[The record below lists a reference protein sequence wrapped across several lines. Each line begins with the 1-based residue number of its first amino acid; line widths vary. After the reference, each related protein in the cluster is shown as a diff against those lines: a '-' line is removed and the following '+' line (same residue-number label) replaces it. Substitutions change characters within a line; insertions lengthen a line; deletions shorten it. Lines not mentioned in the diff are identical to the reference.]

1 MSKIYELP
9 NVERI
14 SDEASL
20 WLSRLD
26 RGLSAREEK
35 EFQRWMVRDKRHRD
49 TLFHMATYWDKMDSL
64 SRLSDLF
71 PPAAPKSRFTLA
83 HAAGLAV
90 LAAGFILSW
99 VLLQAPAGSSSQQV
113 ASAAGSYETAIGKS
127 ALVEL
132 PDSSKAMLNTG
143 TLIRTRYSDTRRYIV
158 LERGEA
164 HFTVAKDADR
174 PFIVHAGG
182 KVIQAVGTAFNVKLQ
197 SDNQVALVVT
207 EGRVAI
213 GDNPNPFAADE
224 NMEAVPILLSENA
237 ATVSQGEAATLDV
250 GAIHIEKMAPEKIV
264 TNLSWQDG
272 NIVFEGETLEEA
284 IDEISRYTTVEF
296 EIIDDRIRGVR
307 VAGVFKSGDINGL
320 LMTLYE
326 NFDIPSLR
334 VGEGRIQLALSA
346 EGDANPVK
354 PKM

>member
-1 MSKIYELP
+1 
-9 NVERI
+9 V
-14 SDEASL
+14 
-20 WLSRLD
+20 
-26 RGLSAREEK
+26 
-35 EFQRWMVRDKRHRD
+35 
-49 TLFHMATYWDKMDSL
+49 T
-64 SRLSDLF
+64 
-71 PPAAPKSRFTLA
+71 PAA
-83 HAAGLAV
+83 
-90 LAAGFILSW
+90 
-99 VLLQAPAGSSSQQV
+99 
-113 ASAAGSYETAIGKS
+113 
-127 ALVEL
+127 
-132 PDSSKAMLNTG
+132 
-143 TLIRTRYSDTRRYIV
+143 IV

-326 NFDIPSLR
+326 NFDIASLR

>member
-143 TLIRTRYSDTRRYIV
+143 TLIRTRYSDTRRY
-158 LERGEA
+158 R
-164 HFTVAKDADR
+164 
-174 PFIVHAGG
+174 
-182 KVIQAVGTAFNVKLQ
+182 
-197 SDNQVALVVT
+197 S
-207 EGRVAI
+207 
-213 GDNPNPFAADE
+213 
-224 NMEAVPILLSENA
+224 
-237 ATVSQGEAATLDV
+237 
-250 GAIHIEKMAPEKIV
+250 
-264 TNLSWQDG
+264 
-272 NIVFEGETLEEA
+272 
-284 IDEISRYTTVEF
+284 
-296 EIIDDRIRGVR
+296 
-307 VAGVFKSGDINGL
+307 
-320 LMTLYE
+320 
-326 NFDIPSLR
+326 
-334 VGEGRIQLALSA
+334 
-346 EGDANPVK
+346 
-354 PKM
+354 